1 MNSYSAMADMYYIG
15 KSDRECM
22 QNALCVEMKA
32 APLALML
39 VKSYHMLHNTDIF
52 APRYRKKKFPP
63 MWGIVLIVLTCPHE
77 GALCQLSPVQQCIC
91 ETST

>member
-1 MNSYSAMADMYYIG
+1 MNSKLSHMYYFLRSSNSVMNSYSAMADMYYIG

-63 MWGIVLIVLTCPHE
+63 M
-77 GALCQLSPVQQCIC
+77 
-91 ETST
+91 